1 MNVKATLMEETA
13 VRRSLMRIA
22 HEIIERNK
30 GARDVCVLGIKRR
43 GAELGKIIALNIET
57 IEGVS
62 VPFAELDIRHYRD
75 DLEKGSG
82 PVLDKTSLPFSI
94 IGKKVILVDD
104 VLFTGRTVRAAI
116 EAVFSLGRPDCI
128 QLAILIDRGHR
139 ELPLRPDYIGKSI
152 PTRRSERVR
161 VSIPPYDE
169 EISVK
174 LLDE

>member
-30 GARDVCVLGIKRR
+30 GAKDVCILGIKSR
-43 GAELGKIIALNIET
+43 GAELGKIIALNIGT

-94 IGKKVILVDD
+94 RLFAIAEERKVFPRPQLPQKRRFSVAESKF
-104 VLFTGRTVRAAI
+104 FT
-116 EAVFSLGRPDCI
+116 
-128 QLAILIDRGHR
+128 
-139 ELPLRPDYIGKSI
+139 
-152 PTRRSERVR
+152 
-161 VSIPPYDE
+161 
-169 EISVK
+169 
-174 LLDE
+174 